1 MRAWILRIGSG
12 FELPNECLASRFWV
26 GGTDFRDAH
35 LRDWLWNYGVDW
47 GSVWGLVLISAEKFV
62 DGIAVVVGA

>member
-1 MRAWILRIGSG
+1 
-12 FELPNECLASRFWV
+12 V

-47 GSVWGLVLISAEKFV
+47 GLVWGLVLISAEKFV